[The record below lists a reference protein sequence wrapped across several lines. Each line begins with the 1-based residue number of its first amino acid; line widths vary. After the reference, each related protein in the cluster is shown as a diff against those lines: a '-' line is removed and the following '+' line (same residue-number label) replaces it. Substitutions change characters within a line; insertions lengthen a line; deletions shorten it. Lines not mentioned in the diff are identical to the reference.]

1 MNTDNATLAARLYP
15 DLPASTETARAA
27 PTANAQG
34 STATTT
40 APAKGAAP
48 ANAGAVSAAP
58 TPPAN
63 AAAGSV
69 SPAKPVAAVPTTA
82 ELSAAVDAYVGRELS
97 VAERMYQDG
106 GAAFTDTS
114 AAESAIGM
122 KFEPMMADADEADRA
137 ALREGHRAAAAA
149 MVDFGIGAS
158 DANEL
163 AGTLARWDERVQ
175 IGNLPDEATL
185 HQQRDRGLETLRQE
199 WGDTFAVKVELARRA
214 CREAERRMPWL
225 ADLVD
230 AGAGNDIAFVKQ
242 MAALGERMG
251 RKARRA
257 K

>member
-1 MNTDNATLAARLYP
+1 MNTDNATLAARMYP
-15 DLPASTETARAA
+15 DLPASTESLTVA
-27 PTANAQG
+27 PAANAQG

-63 AAAGSV
+63 AAAGWV
-69 SPAKPVAAVPTTA
+69 SPAKPVAAVPTPA

-97 VAERMYQDG
+97 IAERLQ
-106 GAAFTDTS
+106 GAGQGFTDTS

-158 DANEL
+158 DANEI

-175 IGNLPDEATL
+175 IGNLPDQATL

>member
-1 MNTDNATLAARLYP
+1 MNTDTATLAARLYP
-15 DLPASTETARAA
+15 DLPASTESLTVA
-27 PTANAQG
+27 PAANAQG

-40 APAKGAAP
+40 APAQGAAP
-48 ANAGAVSAAP
+48 ANAGAVSAAS

-69 SPAKPVAAVPTTA
+69 SPADPVAAVPTAA
-82 ELSAAVDAYVGRELS
+82 ELNAAVDAYVGGELS
-97 VAERMYQDG
+97 LAERLQ
-106 GAAFTDTS
+106 GAGQGFTDTS

-122 KFEPMMADADEADRA
+122 KFEPLMADADEADRA

-149 MVDFGIGAS
+149 LVDFGIGAS

-175 IGNLPDEATL
+175 IGQLPDEATRL
-185 HQQRDRGLETLRQE
+185 QQCHRGLETLRQE
-199 WGDTFAVKVELARRA
+199 WGKDFHVKLELAKRA
-214 CREAERRMPWL
+214 AAEAEKRMPWL
-225 ADLVD
+225 TDLLD
-230 AGAGNDIAFVKQ
+230 AGAANDVGLVKQ
-242 MAALGERMG
+242 LAALGERMG